1 MKLHDN
7 TKLALPTHEQVELRA
22 YQKFVERGY
31 GHGHDLADWFAA
43 EQELV
48 AAAKH
53 ASAPPAARTAVAPE
67 VRPIASRER
76 RPGIPNPAELRGT
89 HPDPRKSHGMN

>member
-7 TKLALPTHEQVELRA
+7 TKLAVPTHEQIELRA
-22 YQKFVERGY
+22 YQMFVERGY

-48 AAAKH
+48 AAAKR
-53 ASAPPAARTAVAPE
+53 APAPSAARSAVAPE
-67 VRPIASRER
+67 VRPIASREG

-89 HPDPRKSHGMN
+89 PADSRKSHRMN